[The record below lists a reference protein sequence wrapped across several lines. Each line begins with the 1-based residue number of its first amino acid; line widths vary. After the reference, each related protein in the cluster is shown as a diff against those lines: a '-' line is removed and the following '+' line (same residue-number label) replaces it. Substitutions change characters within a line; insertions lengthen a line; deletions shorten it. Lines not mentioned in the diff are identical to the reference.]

1 MSDADQRVV
10 PVEILGQRYPV
21 RSALDEEYVAELASY
36 VDGKIRTA
44 AEAAPS
50 SDLVRVAVLAA
61 LNIAD
66 EFFRAR
72 DVEQDWQRQLAERV
86 SRVERLVDG
95 ALQP

>member
-1 MSDADQRVV
+1 MSEADQRVV
-10 PVEILGQRYPV
+10 PVEILGQRYPI
-21 RSALDEEYVAELASY
+21 RSTLDEEYVAELASY

-44 AEAAPS
+44 ADASPS

-72 DVEQDWQRQLAERV
+72 DVEHDWQRQLAERV
-86 SRVERLVDG
+86 SRVERLLDG
-95 ALQP
+95 ALQA

>member
-1 MSDADQRVV
+1 MSEGDLRVV
-10 PVEILGQRYPV
+10 PVEILGQRYPI

-44 AEAAPS
+44 AEASPS

-72 DVEQDWQRQLAERV
+72 DVGHHWQRQLAERV
-86 SRVERLVDG
+86 SRVERLLDG

>member
-1 MSDADQRVV
+1 MADPDVRVI
-10 PVEILGQRYPV
+10 PVEILGQRYPI

-44 AEAAPS
+44 SDATPS
-50 SDLVRVAVLAA
+50 GDLVRVAVLAA

-72 DVEQDWQRQLAERV
+72 DTERQWHRQLTERV
-86 SRVERLVDG
+86 ARVEHLLDG
-95 ALQP
+95 ALRV

>member
-1 MSDADQRVV
+1 MSEADQRVV
-10 PVEILGQRYPV
+10 PVEILGQRYPI

-44 AEAAPS
+44 ADTSPS

-72 DVEQDWQRQLAERV
+72 DVEHDWQRQLAERV
-86 SRVERLVDG
+86 SRVERLLDG